1 MKPGNSHS
9 NSPAVLATLGVSLLS
24 LPVLMKWAWLLPLQ
38 LCRETVATSWD
49 SMEHKAGRQADSQLG
64 PSRSHCGGL
73 RCVLFGSV
81 QQEAVPQSPRLAL
94 WWQTRL
100 GAFLFS
106 GSCCC
111 SHCLCLLD
119 AHPLAQLYR
128 ALPHNVSWDYF
139 FSPPKVPGVR
149 SESRATFPA
158 SLLVYSLQE
167 SRVGAPSADNP
178 RNHLVP
184 GGHRYHKM
192 MCACSHL
199 GNFSPG

>member
-100 GAFLFS
+100 GAFQWVLLLLS
-106 GSCCC
+106 LPLSAGCPPSCP
-111 SHCLCLLD
+111 
-119 AHPLAQLYR
+119 A
-128 ALPHNVSWDYF
+128 
-139 FSPPKVPGVR
+139 VPGSASQCFLRLFLLSPQGSWCKVR
-149 SESRATFPA
+149 KQGNFPSFPA
-158 SLLVYSLQE
+158 GLFP
-167 SRVGAPSADNP
+167 SRVPS
-178 RNHLVP
+178 RSTLS
-184 GGHRYHKM
+184 R
-192 MCACSHL
+192 
-199 GNFSPG
+199 